1 MLEFNPCI
9 YKTWTSFDFHSVVVG
24 RPTNLERLLAQ
35 QDVPD
40 DSV

>member
-9 YKTWTSFDFHSVVVG
+9 YKTWTSFYFHSVVVG
-24 RPTNLERLLAQ
+24 WPTNLERLLAQ